1 MIHRLRKGFTTG
13 TCASAAAKAAALF
26 LMEGKE
32 AKRVQVVLGN
42 GDTADFPA
50 ERAENGDRALEGKG
64 WWRVKKDAGDD
75 PDVTDGVWVYGR
87 VIFVTQEDWEE
98 RQLRGKGYFSQKAT
112 RIYLNGGPGIGI
124 VTKDGLSCPKGHYAI
139 NPSPRS
145 VIVQAVEDV
154 REKAGYEGFLEVQIA
169 VPDGVILAE
178 KTFNPCLGI
187 QGGISIL
194 GTTGIV
200 EPMSEEALVATI
212 RAELSVLAA
221 AGERGVILTPGNYG
235 RDFLREMEG
244 IPDRLAVKCGNFLGE
259 ALAAALEL
267 GFCRILLVGHLGKL
281 VKLAGGMLNTHSRYG
296 DCRLELLAAHA
307 ALLGAG
313 REVIQEL
320 MAAPPT
326 VRGAEVL
333 RKAGLLEP
341 VMASLAEKI
350 EALVARRAGAAVQAG
365 TAAYLP
371 GEGIVLAT
379 KGVPAL
385 LEYFCN
391 KGEKQP

>member
-1 MIHRLRKGFTTG
+1 MWMD
-13 TCASAAAKAAALF
+13 ADD
-26 LMEGKE
+26 
-32 AKRVQVVLGN
+32 VLEE
-42 GDTADFPA
+42 A
-50 ERAENGDRALEGKG
+50 ERAGFSGAVSVSI
-64 WWRVKKDAGDD
+64 RVPGGESAA
-75 PDVTDGVWVYGR
+75 
-87 VIFVTQEDWEE
+87 E
-98 RQLRGKGYFSQKAT
+98 R
-112 RIYLNGGPGIGI
+112 
-124 VTKDGLSCPKGHYAI
+124 
-139 NPSPRS
+139 
-145 VIVQAVEDV
+145 
-154 REKAGYEGFLEVQIA
+154 
-169 VPDGVILAE
+169 
-178 KTFNPCLGI
+178 TFNPRLGI
-187 QGGISIL
+187 LGGISIL

-320 MAAPPT
+320 MAAPTT

-333 RKAGLLEP
+333 REAGLLEP

>member
-1 MIHRLRKGFTTG
+1 MADCPREKKLRRGWTTGSCAAAAARAAARLLFAGERVPEVRLRTPGGSLLTLPVEE
-13 TCASAAAKAAALF
+13 LF
-26 LMEGKE
+26 C
-32 AKRVQVVLGN
+32 R
-42 GDTADFPA
+42 GDTASCGV
-50 ERAENGDRALEGKG
+50 R
-64 WWRVKKDAGDD
+64 KDAGDD
-75 PDVTDGVWVYGR
+75 PDVTHGL
-87 VIFVTQEDWEE
+87 VIFADLNLRE
-98 RQLRGKGYFSQKAT
+98 RGGEGLRITLAAGEGVGT
-112 RIYLNGGPGIGI
+112 ITLPGLEQPVGEA
-124 VTKDGLSCPKGHYAI
+124 AI
-139 NPSPRS
+139 NRVPRQM
-145 VIVQAVEDV
+145 ILEGV
-154 REKAGYEGFLEVQIA
+154 REEAERAGFSGA
-169 VPDGVILAE
+169 VSVSIRVPGGESAAE
-178 KTFNPCLGI
+178 RTFNPRLGI
-187 QGGISIL
+187 LGGISIL

-313 REVIQEL
+313 REGIQEL
-320 MAAPPT
+320 MAAPTT

-333 RKAGLLEP
+333 REAGLLEP